1 MFDIWV
7 VQGAEHLTVLKIQS
21 CPAKSNKK
29 FRNTYLPLVFDLLL
43 RYLVCSQRRIKMSS
57 WSATVGHQL
66 LLLLLID
73 TILLHR
79 EIARLPDW
87 CGLERWDS
95 VGDLL
100 PSRRLQELGSF
111 TLGLAG
117 IEWYQLVLMLRRR
130 AVGNHVRLVI
140 GHSWIIWHGHWSMMV
155 EQVGSCR
162 VHWLLVED
170 VRCGA

>member
-1 MFDIWV
+1 
-7 VQGAEHLTVLKIQS
+7 
-21 CPAKSNKK
+21 
-29 FRNTYLPLVFDLLL
+29 
-43 RYLVCSQRRIKMSS
+43 MSS

-111 TLGLAG
+111 TLRLTG
-117 IEWYQLVLMLRRR
+117 IEWYQLILLLRSRT
-130 AVGNHVRLVI
+130 VGNNVRLGI
-140 GHSWIIWHGHWSMMV
+140 GDS
-155 EQVGSCR
+155 
-162 VHWLLVED
+162 
-170 VRCGA
+170 

>member
-1 MFDIWV
+1 MGKDKDV
-7 VQGAEHLTVLKIQS
+7 VVASTCSVVMIDS
-21 CPAKSNKK
+21 IKK
-29 FRNTYLPLVFDLLL
+29 FNDIYLPLIFHLLL
-43 RYLVCSQRRIKMSS
+43 RHLLCSQHRIKMSS
-57 WSATVGHQL
+57 WSATVSHQLWRL
-66 LLLLLID
+66 LLLVD
-73 TILLHR
+73 AILLHR
-79 EIARLPDW
+79 GIARLPDRR
-87 CGLERWDS
+87 GRERGDC